1 MKILLKLSLALL
13 MSVSFAHVSFAQD
26 MDLEESEEFFEDGTE
41 TRGCKRVKCLVVCG
55 NASVGGTLSVS
66 GNETVGGNL
75 AVSGAVTGASFAL
88 SPAAAAGTPAVPGV
102 GGMLAWGE
110 VANNA
115 GQSITAFPT
124 VVQMQIPGASNNGVT
139 PIALTG
145 ATDGLTLALPGVY
158 MFQYEATTTNANL
171 FTMALYNST
180 AAASVPNSLFGNGTT
195 TTNHVNGFVI
205 AVIAAPATTIQLRV
219 ESGTNPTT
227 IPAESATVGLGAKL
241 TAIRLA

>member
-75 AVSGAVTGASFAL
+75 AVTGAVTGGSFAL
-88 SPAAAAGTPAVPGV
+88 SPAAAAGTPGVPGI

-110 VANNA
+110 VEK
-115 GQSITAFPT
+115 TATQTMGATNT
-124 VVQMQIPGASNNGVT
+124 VVTMQAAGASNVGVA
-139 PIALTG
+139 PIAASGTG
-145 ATDGLTLALPGVY
+145 DGLTLALPGIY
-158 MFQYEATTTNANL
+158 LFQYYVVSTTVIAD
-171 FTMALYNST
+171 AAIDLYNLT
-180 AAASVPNSLFGNGTT
+180 ATSVVPNSLVAQGATGAIG
-195 TTNHVNGFVI
+195 VISGFVI
-205 AVIAAPATTIQLRV
+205 AVISAPATTIQLRV
-219 ESGTNPTT
+219 AVGAVVT
-227 IPAESATVGLGAKL
+227 PATGVGAKL
-241 TAIRLA
+241 TAIRIA